1 MSEKK
6 ILILCQYFYPEYVS
20 SATLPTQL
28 AEDLIA
34 NHINVDVM
42 CGWPYEYSNHKQ
54 VSKTE
59 MHLVFAFD
67 VSSIRGLIT
76 KVRLEGSSISL
87 VYFQNS

>member
-1 MSEKK
+1 MSM
-6 ILILCQYFYPEYVS
+6 S
-20 SATLPTQL
+20 
-28 AEDLIA
+28 
-34 NHINVDVM
+34 M

-59 MHLVFAFD
+59 MHRESHFY

-76 KVRLEGSSISL
+76 KVRLEGSSIL